1 MARVGMYMCMSTV
14 WQQVHVYCTDHIYWD
29 AFKDCLGASGQHTA
43 VRHLCSPPAP
53 NMSSM
58 FHVTRLSF
66 QSLSRPSTVG
76 TAPVTLCLSL
86 NPFLQVLDPSG
97 QVVDKQVKAG
107 MASGAVQGGA
117 PETVL
122 LVMLGGITF
131 TEISALRFL
140 ASRQDN
146 NCRFLVLTTKIV
158 NGRTLLDS
166 FVDQSARNIPHK
178 A

>member
-1 MARVGMYMCMSTV
+1 M
-14 WQQVHVYCTDHIYWD
+14 
-29 AFKDCLGASGQHTA
+29 
-43 VRHLCSPPAP
+43 
-53 NMSSM
+53 
-58 FHVTRLSF
+58 
-66 QSLSRPSTVG
+66 
-76 TAPVTLCLSL
+76 
-86 NPFLQVLDPSG
+86 LQVLDPSG

-107 MASGAVQGGA
+107 MASGAVPGGA

-122 LVMLGGITF
+122 VVMLGGITF

-140 ASRQDN
+140 ASRPEHN
-146 NCRFLVLTTKIV
+146 VRFLVLTTKIV

>member
-1 MARVGMYMCMSTV
+1 MLPCIAY
-14 WQQVHVYCTDHIYWD
+14 I
-29 AFKDCLGASGQHTA
+29 FKWC
-43 VRHLCSPPAP
+43 VEW
-53 NMSSM
+53 
-58 FHVTRLSF
+58 
-66 QSLSRPSTVG
+66 
-76 TAPVTLCLSL
+76 
-86 NPFLQVLDPSG
+86 LQVLDPSG
-97 QVVDKQVKAG
+97 QVVDKQVKPGLASSMAG
-107 MASGAVQGGA
+107 GG

-140 ASRQDN
+140 ASKPES

-166 FVDQSARNIPHK
+166 FIDPSARSIPHK